1 MPKKI
6 QDCTMAHLISVPLP
20 NHAASYTVIS
30 HQLVIDYSKQ
40 QLAAAGFDI
49 VDEEYRCTADGQI
62 AQGVYKLNYQ
72 ADEELSMMFAWTN
85 SYNKQVK
92 FKCLIGGYINQSRTV
107 MTSGEIGTWTR
118 KRMGT
123 ADTETK
129 DTIDTQITN
138 AHMYYKQLLSDKNLM
153 KDIHMSKRKQAQM
166 LGILFA
172 EYQILT
178 TEQASMIRQQMVKP
192 MAMLN
197 HTHTLWGF
205 YNYVT
210 MALQLSHPRTWMED
224 QRILHMFI
232 SDINK
237 LNQVPT
243 PVVEEVVEE
252 EVVDPLYV
260 IPNQTNILDQ
270 LADLEADQID
280 EDIRYAENDDNEGP
294 FDTGEDYEDTDMNDN
309 GTINYTDP
317 VGNTFEVP
325 MVPPC
330 AAHDAET
337 EKEEF
342 LSLEPTIEANL
353 DLIEEIEDDSFDL
366 DLGFGVSD
374 DDEDSSN
381 VPDFF

>member
-1 MPKKI
+1 
-6 QDCTMAHLISVPLP
+6 
-20 NHAASYTVIS
+20 
-30 HQLVIDYSKQ
+30 
-40 QLAAAGFDI
+40 
-49 VDEEYRCTADGQI
+49 
-62 AQGVYKLNYQ
+62 
-72 ADEELSMMFAWTN
+72 MMIAWTN

-118 KRMGT
+118 KHMGT

-353 DLIEEIEDDSFDL
+353 DLVEEIEDDSFDL